1 MPDNTETSVVTW
13 DGSTLTRTAWHTAL
27 PQHLAALGFRTL
39 WEGGYVN
46 SRYTCITVSTEH
58 SFHIINNNVA
68 KGTFAKPNPAGT
80 FKVID
85 AKLTATDL
93 TAEQLKRYIDFP
105 TAIAEKQQDLLEAI
119 LQTITNVQRQIDY
132 RFKTGGCGI
141 AMLLL
146 IEAETVKGENTLA
159 QWAATRRAEL
169 VAKGLAAANTV
180 SFDQFRNDYE
190 TFTKQMGARAEPDS
204 VWAQVYCQAVRDL
217 GELIGTRLD
226 LDLAVSK
233 PSTLGTYVDAIHTI
247 LGVEEAKPQSRGRA
261 LGLGGRPAPA
271 PDPAKNL
278 WDASGSRRYVK
289 GTDEKCTICADK
301 TPVDGGHHLRMHC
314 AHYIRPTDDGKGKG
328 GRKGSKGRK
337 GSARSASAGRPDNDA
352 CPSAD
357 EDDDDDSEDAS
368 EFYADDAPS
377 IAEVDVASLFASED
391 GGSVQFGRV
400 GSARALRKGGGRP
413 ADAASP
419 GVPAQPETPPPPLE
433 LAEARAR
440 VAQLTPESPISA
452 FRAANVDAGLNVSMA
467 TGGVGSPTLGLP
479 PNRSRHHILLDMR
492 QALDMGPPAV
502 PVGIR
507 HWSATS
513 PARALRPPPSG
524 LTLRP

>member
-27 PQHLAALGFRTL
+27 PRHLAALGFRTL

-190 TFTKQMGARAEPDS
+190 TFTKQMGARAEPDT

-233 PSTLGTYVDAIHTI
+233 PNSLGTYVDAIHTI

-301 TPVDGGHHLRMHC
+301 TPVDGGHHLRIHC
-314 AHYIRPTDDGKGKG
+314 AHYVRPLAEEGKGKG
-328 GRKGSKGRK
+328 GRKGGKGRK
-337 GSARSASAGRPDNDA
+337 GSARSAGAGRPDADV
-352 CPSAD
+352 CPSGD
-357 EDDDDDSEDAS
+357 EDDDDDSDDAS
-368 EFYADDAPS
+368 EFYADDEPS
-377 IAEVDVASLFASED
+377 IAEVDVASLFSSE
-391 GGSVQFGRV
+391 
-400 GSARALRKGGGRP
+400 
-413 ADAASP
+413 
-419 GVPAQPETPPPPLE
+419 
-433 LAEARAR
+433 
-440 VAQLTPESPISA
+440 
-452 FRAANVDAGLNVSMA
+452 
-467 TGGVGSPTLGLP
+467 
-479 PNRSRHHILLDMR
+479 
-492 QALDMGPPAV
+492 
-502 PVGIR
+502 
-507 HWSATS
+507 
-513 PARALRPPPSG
+513 
-524 LTLRP
+524 